1 MISHTQIPFLLLAK
15 ESPGGSYRLHAVYEP
30 PEDRE
35 SFGHFYRDTQSFQ
48 YSGTSFPPTFGVY
61 KVCAQDERSLAHEE
75 RFTCPGLNVVLV
87 SRSLF
92 CFNVGLGFVKWPCDF
107 SCQSPVS
114 S

>member
-1 MISHTQIPFLLLAK
+1 MGPIDFMLCVNHQRTGRVLVISTEI
-15 ESPGGSYRLHAVYEP
+15 
-30 PEDRE
+30 
-35 SFGHFYRDTQSFQ
+35 QSFQ

-75 RFTCPGLNVVLV
+75 RFMCPGLNVVLV